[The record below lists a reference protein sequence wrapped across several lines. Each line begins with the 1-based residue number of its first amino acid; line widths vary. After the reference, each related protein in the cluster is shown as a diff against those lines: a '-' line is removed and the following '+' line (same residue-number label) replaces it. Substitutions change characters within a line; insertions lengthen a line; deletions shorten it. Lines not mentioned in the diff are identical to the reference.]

1 MDPVVHFEMP
11 YDDRKRMA
19 KFYRSAFGWK
29 TQMLGEE
36 MGNYVTAAT
45 TETGEKGPQ
54 KPGRINGGFY
64 PRKPDWPA
72 QYPSVVIAVDDIKRS
87 MKKVNHA
94 GGKVLGE
101 PMEIPNVGQYVSFID
116 PEGNRVSML
125 QPIPYNWHAPKKRK
139 AAKLKSRAKV
149 KPKAR
154 SKRKAD

>member
-101 PMEIPNVGQYVSFID
+101 PMEIPNVGQYASSGTPV
-116 PEGNRVSML
+116 
-125 QPIPYNWHAPKKRK
+125 
-139 AAKLKSRAKV
+139 
-149 KPKAR
+149 
-154 SKRKAD
+154 